1 MYNAQCIVNSR
12 SAKAAQSVSGPSARK
27 RVTSGCPKQSRLKK
41 WGNWLR
47 VFFIIHYSLSIT
59 HFAQAQSLVGSWVG
73 VGRQIDSGFV
83 CPLPVY
89 LQVRSDSTYTLDLID
104 RAAAAP
110 RSTWAF
116 SGGWLRLDTAIFL
129 PEQVRLTA
137 TELHINGAVPMQ
149 FWRVEP
155 TTVPISEEPV
165 RALLINR
172 VWAGLSGKRYHFHQ
186 GGQACIEYEST
197 GDRDSRC
204 WTIAVRD
211 GAVFIVVKGN
221 RIDCSRNYDA
231 PMQVLGNRD
240 NQLIVKLLLPNE
252 TQVVDLTAGK
262 TLPPGKDCAAIGF
275 QLCSSCLHVPYEQAD
290 AFDKKGPP
298 GRFYAVRQRLLAD
311 YKPVNVP
318 AQTGIVQVRCLV
330 NCEGQAGQF
339 TAITYSS
346 NYQQTQFDGRIV
358 NQLLTIMRTYFATG
372 WKPGRIQKIDR
383 PLDYQATVNIRLV
396 AGVITDVYP

>member
-1 MYNAQCIVNSR
+1 M
-12 SAKAAQSVSGPSARK
+12 
-27 RVTSGCPKQSRLKK
+27 
-41 WGNWLR
+41 
-47 VFFIIHYSLSIT
+47 
-59 HFAQAQSLVGSWVG
+59 
-73 VGRQIDSGFV
+73 
-83 CPLPVY
+83 
-89 LQVRSDSTYTLDLID
+89 
-104 RAAAAP
+104 
-110 RSTWAF
+110 
-116 SGGWLRLDTAIFL
+116 
-129 PEQVRLTA
+129 
-137 TELHINGAVPMQ
+137 
-149 FWRVEP
+149 
-155 TTVPISEEPV
+155 
-165 RALLINR
+165 
-172 VWAGLSGKRYHFHQ
+172 
-186 GGQACIEYEST
+186 
-197 GDRDSRC
+197 
-204 WTIAVRD
+204 RD

-252 TQVVDLTAGK
+252 TQVVNLTAGE